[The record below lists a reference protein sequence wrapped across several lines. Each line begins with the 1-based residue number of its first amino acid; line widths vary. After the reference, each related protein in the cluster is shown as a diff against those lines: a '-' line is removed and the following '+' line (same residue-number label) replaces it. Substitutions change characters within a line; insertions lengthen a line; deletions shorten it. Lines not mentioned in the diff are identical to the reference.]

1 MNKKQEKKVAVILLK
16 LYDVVLAEESGS
28 AEHIC
33 EYFDS
38 EELEEL
44 IKELNIKIPS
54 NLDDDEIE
62 EAVDDF
68 IDDFEWSDMSDYDE
82 DEVKDWLDD
91 TDLNKPAREKF
102 FATLKSKLS

>member
-16 LYDVVLAEESGS
+16 LYDIVLAEECGS

-44 IKELNIKIPS
+44 IKELKIKIPS
-54 NLDDDEIE
+54 NLSNNEIE
-62 EAVDDF
+62 EAVDDC
-68 IDDFEWSDMSDYDE
+68 IDDLGWSGMDDYDE
-82 DEVKDWLDD
+82 DEVKEWLDD
-91 TDLNKPAREKF
+91 TDLNKTAREKF